1 MLVLGVDPGTRY
13 LGWGLV
19 RRSGTKIEQVA
30 HGVITLDAKLGL
42 AARLVTIE
50 QQLAQ
55 VIEQYRPQASAIES
69 LFYSKDAQ
77 AAIKLGHARGVV
89 LLVLA
94 RNDVEVFEYAPARV
108 KRMIAGRG
116 NADKRQV
123 ALMMKALL
131 GLGELPRADATDA
144 LALAV
149 THLRLGPLAKRDAS
163 GAAKSRGDSA
173 EGPRERLQRL
183 VRAARKS

>member
-19 RRSGTKIEQVA
+19 RRSGTKLEQVA
-30 HGVITLDAKLGL
+30 HGVITLDAKLEL
-42 AARLVTIE
+42 AARLVIIE

-94 RNDVEVFEYAPARV
+94 RNDVAVFEYAPARV

-116 NADKRQV
+116 NAEKRQV
-123 ALMMKALL
+123 ALMMQALL

-149 THLRLGPLAKRDAS
+149 THLRLGPLAKRGEP
-163 GAAKSRGDSA
+163 GAPRNRGDSA